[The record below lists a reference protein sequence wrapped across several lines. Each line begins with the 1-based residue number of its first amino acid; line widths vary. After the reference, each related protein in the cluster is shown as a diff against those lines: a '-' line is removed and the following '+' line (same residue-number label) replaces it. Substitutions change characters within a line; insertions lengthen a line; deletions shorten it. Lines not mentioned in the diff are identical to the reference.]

1 MASLSV
7 RKLLKK
13 LGLLESAQSIKKRF
27 SYIEK
32 PFAPCTPHALI
43 AIHKGLRWCLEND
56 LVEVGDY
63 LEFGVFRGFTLW
75 YAQELA
81 REMGI
86 QRMRFFGFDS
96 FFGLPAVRGVD
107 RGGEFQEGAYF
118 CSRKEAES
126 YLNQHRVDWKK
137 TALVE
142 GWFEKTL
149 VPPTR
154 ERLGLKK
161 CSLCLVDC
169 DLYESTVSV
178 LKFVGPLIHDRAIIL
193 LDDWNSFGSDPR
205 RGEQAAFSEFLR
217 ENPHLSAEPFVEFGG
232 HGKGFILRAGE
243 AKSR

>member
-1 MASLSV
+1 MASLFV
-7 RKLLKK
+7 RKFLKNLGILEPVRSLKK
-13 LGLLESAQSIKKRF
+13 RLA
-27 SYIEK
+27 YIEK

-43 AIHKGLRWCLEND
+43 AIHKSLHWCLENNSA
-56 LVEVGDY
+56 EVGDY

-81 REMGI
+81 GEMGI
-86 QRMRFFGFDS
+86 QGMRFFGFDS
-96 FFGLPAVRGVD
+96 FSGLPAVHGVD
-107 RGGEFQEGAYF
+107 RAGEFQEGAYF
-118 CSRKEAES
+118 CSRKEVES
-126 YLNQHRVDWKK
+126 YLNQRRVDWRKIV
-137 TALVE
+137 LVE
-142 GWFEKTL
+142 GWFQESL
-149 VPPTR
+149 VPSAR

-193 LDDWNSFGSDPR
+193 LDDWTSFGSDPR

-232 HGKGFILRAGE
+232 HGKGFILHA
-243 AKSR
+243 SRG